1 MKHFLAF
8 MLMFV
13 TLTACAKN
21 DDHLIASKKTAVV
34 AILAENKDKP
44 SEGGVGTGFFIADNY
59 IVTNFHVVGDGNYN
73 LKVGMEN
80 NDTLYE
86 AEIVLGDKDSDV
98 AVIKLKDWDKFKL
111 ENPQLTYLKFAAKM
125 PEATDTAW
133 AIGHPW
139 GLFYSIS
146 KGIISV
152 EGRKSPNPIP
162 TWWIQSDAHIFQGNS
177 GGPLLNEDGDVL
189 GINSVMIAR
198 EGGSYGFAIPFPLVK
213 KIISDL
219 EKYKEVRWANLG
231 ISIETPGVTIK
242 ELMDNGAAKEFGLKV
257 GDKIVSIKT
266 EESQLTPINQMFD
279 LIAFL
284 SVLDYQ
290 TKTQLI
296 VKRGEDLITIDLTP
310 KFKLNSEYATN

>member
-1 MKHFLAF
+1 
-8 MLMFV
+8 MLMLV
-13 TLTACAKN
+13 TLTACTKN
-21 DDHLIASKKTAVV
+21 EDHLIMSKKTAVV
-34 AILAENKDKP
+34 AILAENKVN
-44 SEGGVGTGFFIADNY
+44 SNEGGVGTGFFIKDNY
-59 IVTNFHVVGDGNYN
+59 IVTNFHVVGNGEYN

-80 NDTLYE
+80 NDALYE
-86 AEIVLGDKDSDV
+86 AEIVLGDKDSDI
-98 AVIKLKDWDKFKL
+98 AVIKLKDWEKFKT
-111 ENPQLTYLKFAAKM
+111 ENPQLTYLKFAEKM

-177 GGPLLNEDGDVL
+177 GGPLLNEDGEVV

-198 EGGSYGFAIPFPLVK
+198 EGGSYGFAIPTPLIK

-231 ISIETPGVTIK
+231 ISAETPGVTIK
-242 ELMDNGAAKEFGLKV
+242 ELVDNGAAKEAGFKV
-257 GDKIVSIKT
+257 GDKLLSIKT
-266 EESQLTPINQMFD
+266 EEIHPVAINQMFD
-279 LIAFL
+279 LISFL
-284 SVLDYQ
+284 SILDYQ
-290 TKTQLI
+290 TKVQI
-296 VKRGEDLITIDLTP
+296 VVKRGEEEITLDVTP
-310 KFKLNSEYATN
+310 KFKLNSEYAQ